1 MVNCGNNFN
10 IFETIIYEVVNLIGT
25 YECKVDAK
33 GRLMMPSALKK
44 QLSPLL
50 QDGFVLKRSVFQP
63 CLELY
68 PMEEWNKMMMKVNGL
83 NRFQKKNND
92 FIRRFTAGVKT
103 VEVDANGRLLIPKD
117 LFSFAEIDKEI
128 VLSSAINIIEIW
140 DKDKYEN
147 AIDAAADDF
156 ADLAEEVMGKDEP
169 YGIS

>member
-1 MVNCGNNFN
+1 MVNL
-10 IFETIIYEVVNLIGT
+10 TGT

-33 GRLMMPSALKK
+33 GRLMVPSALKK

-68 PMEEWNKMMMKVNGL
+68 PMEEWNKLMQKVNGL
-83 NRFQKKNND
+83 NRFKKKNND

-117 LFSFAEIDKEI
+117 LVSFAKIDKEI

-156 ADLAEEVMGKDEP
+156 ADLAEDVMGNDELD
-169 YGIS
+169 GIS